1 MEFTPLSLLYDVC
14 IISALIVVAKIIRA
28 KVTLLQNLYI
38 PTALIAGFL
47 GVILGKYGFDVL
59 PLSDQAANYA
69 GILIAVLFA
78 TMYLGKREKSSFK
91 EMFKSVGD
99 TFLLNGAAELLQYGI
114 ALVVGALLF
123 SFIFTDVIPWFAIMM
138 PGGFVGGHGTA
149 AAMGAVFE
157 NAGWDNAITIGQT
170 FATFGLLGG
179 IFSGIAVINYCARKG
194 YTTEIKRIGDMPE
207 EFKTGL
213 VPEGKRLSMGENTI
227 NPMSLD
233 PMAWHLALILVAVGG
248 AYLINEGL
256 KIIIPQVSIPVY
268 GIALIVGVLLF
279 SVLRWIKLDKYV
291 DGNVISRMG
300 SCATDYLVAFG
311 VATINVD
318 VVLQYW
324 APIVVL
330 CLLGFFSVWFYFF
343 VISRHLFR
351 DHWVERGIYIWGW
364 STGVMSIAVL
374 LLRIVDPEF
383 KTGVLEDSGFAW
395 IFVSFIDVAL
405 VTFLPLFV
413 IQGAGL
419 AAGAM
424 CCCIALGMLGLA
436 AGIYGVYNNKRQ
448 KVFPKAR

>member
-170 FATFGLLGG
+170 FATFGLL
-179 IFSGIAVINYCARKG
+179 
-194 YTTEIKRIGDMPE
+194 
-207 EFKTGL
+207 
-213 VPEGKRLSMGENTI
+213 
-227 NPMSLD
+227 
-233 PMAWHLALILVAVGG
+233 
-248 AYLINEGL
+248 
-256 KIIIPQVSIPVY
+256 
-268 GIALIVGVLLF
+268 
-279 SVLRWIKLDKYV
+279 
-291 DGNVISRMG
+291 
-300 SCATDYLVAFG
+300 VAFLA
-311 VATINVD
+311 VSPLSTIVR
-318 VVLQYW
+318 VRAIPPKL
-324 APIVVL
+324 
-330 CLLGFFSVWFYFF
+330 S
-343 VISRHLFR
+343 
-351 DHWVERGIYIWGW
+351 
-364 STGVMSIAVL
+364 
-374 LLRIVDPEF
+374 
-383 KTGVLEDSGFAW
+383 
-395 IFVSFIDVAL
+395 
-405 VTFLPLFV
+405 
-413 IQGAGL
+413 
-419 AAGAM
+419 
-424 CCCIALGMLGLA
+424 ALG
-436 AGIYGVYNNKRQ
+436 ICQ
-448 KVFPKAR
+448 KSSRPV